1 MRRKRVNRFL
11 GCELLESRAV
21 MGITEGDAE
30 RNLLGRTG
38 SLRLAHHFYGDHG
51 AERADWFSH
60 WTQQQG
66 KRECNN
72 SHEKPSITVQIT
84 CLLRRKENGN
94 NKSQQTEKQTFLEQS

>member
-1 MRRKRVNRFL
+1 
-11 GCELLESRAV
+11 

-30 RNLLGRTG
+30 RNSHGGTG
-38 SLRLAHHFYGDHG
+38 PLRLARHFYGDHG
-51 AERADWFSH
+51 AESTGWFSH

-72 SHEKPSITVQIT
+72 SNEKPSITVQIT
-84 CLLRRKENGN
+84 CLLRKKENGN

>member
-38 SLRLAHHFYGDHG
+38 PLWLARHFYGDHG
-51 AERADWFSH
+51 AERAGWFSH

-72 SHEKPSITVQIT
+72 SHE
-84 CLLRRKENGN
+84 NH
-94 NKSQQTEKQTFLEQS
+94 QSRCKLHVY